1 MADYPTEMLDQYTM
15 EEDPGNNN
23 FEDPLEENLN
33 AEFSVAVT
41 TTRGPRQSSS
51 TISSS
56 ACDKSSADGFKES
69 IDKSVNTKDNI
80 RPRSQCNGGTKQLKL
95 KYVTKGRAS
104 NAVLKERALDRI
116 NKKVGEEK
124 ANEILARWKEI
135 SQQNHKSK
143 KEVRAEGDG
152 IIKTL
157 LSLGFSKA
165 EVTTFLQVGGPRVN
179 RIMAVIKNP
188 TMIKS
193 SKPPAHAASEED
205 VKRVLAF
212 ITSLDLE
219 PGFTLVL
226 NRH

>member
-1 MADYPTEMLDQYTM
+1 M
-15 EEDPGNNN
+15 
-23 FEDPLEENLN
+23 
-33 AEFSVAVT
+33 
-41 TTRGPRQSSS
+41 
-51 TISSS
+51 
-56 ACDKSSADGFKES
+56 
-69 IDKSVNTKDNI
+69 
-80 RPRSQCNGGTKQLKL
+80 
-95 KYVTKGRAS
+95 TKGRAS

-152 IIKTL
+152 IIKTV

-165 EVTTFLQVGGPRVN
+165 QVGGPRVN

-219 PGFTLVL
+219 P
-226 NRH
+226 